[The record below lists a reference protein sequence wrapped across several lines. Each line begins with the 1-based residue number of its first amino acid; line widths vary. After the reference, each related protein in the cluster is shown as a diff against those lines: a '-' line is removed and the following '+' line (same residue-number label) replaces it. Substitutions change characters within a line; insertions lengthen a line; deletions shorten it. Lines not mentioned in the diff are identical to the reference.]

1 LLEEHK
7 SGFKMK
13 LFAMSWNFDQS
24 ESEFKV
30 QIQMITFLNG
40 SIITLNNASLVRNP
54 RMVLRQRYSY
64 SNKN

>member
-1 LLEEHK
+1 
-7 SGFKMK
+7 
-13 LFAMSWNFDQS
+13 MSWNFDQS